1 MRARAQQLWLDAHG
15 GPVRGKL
22 TKGELAVVGEERC
35 FGVREHKQPSKT
47 LGKRR
52 RARARKYNH

>member
-35 FGVREHKQPSKT
+35 FGEST
-47 LGKRR
+47 NNRR
-52 RARARKYNH
+52 KLWGNGDARARVNTIIN